1 MVEKNVLG
9 SRRVLKDLKG
19 VSVLT
24 IVKNDFIAFISL

>member
-24 IVKNDFIAFISL
+24 IVKTILLLL